1 MSLDLSKKHNKRK
14 QSTDIVS
21 LFNETVRSENITL
34 MKKFK
39 SETNNE
45 KEKEI
50 NQIYKPNREQLDVFN
65 LNNDIYDDNKVDQTE
80 KSVYSENN

>member
-1 MSLDLSKKHNKRK
+1 LSKKHNKRK

-21 LFNETVRSENITL
+21 LFNETVRSENISL

-39 SETNNE
+39 VDALSMNE
-45 KEKEI
+45 KEL
-50 NQIYKPNREQLDVFN
+50 NQVYNSNREHDLFN
-65 LNNDIYDDNKVDQTE
+65 LNDIYEKADRDD